1 VGNSQYPPL
10 AAGEDEGKK
19 QLSDASE
26 SSILPPEGPLNYI
39 HEEFIIKNKAA
50 LSGAN
55 LARLTSL
62 GVPKRKTRTGE
73 GLQRN

>member
-1 VGNSQYPPL
+1 MGNSQYPPL

-26 SSILPPEGPLNYI
+26 CSILPPEGPLNYI
-39 HEEFIIKNKAA
+39 HEEFIIKKKAP

-55 LARLTSL
+55 LAQFNPL
-62 GVPKRKTRTGE
+62 GVPE
-73 GLQRN
+73 GSSSSSCFH